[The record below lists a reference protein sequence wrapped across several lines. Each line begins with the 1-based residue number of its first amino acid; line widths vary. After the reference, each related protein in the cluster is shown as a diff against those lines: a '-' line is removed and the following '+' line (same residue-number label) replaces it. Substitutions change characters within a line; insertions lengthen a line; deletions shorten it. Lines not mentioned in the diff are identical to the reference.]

1 MVPNVCGSHT
11 EDSSLMEV
19 TLHQMGKQF
28 HTFQSIAVPSSA
40 WITPLGLSDPEDEG
54 TMKRQELF
62 TQ

>member
-1 MVPNVCGSHT
+1 
-11 EDSSLMEV
+11 MEV